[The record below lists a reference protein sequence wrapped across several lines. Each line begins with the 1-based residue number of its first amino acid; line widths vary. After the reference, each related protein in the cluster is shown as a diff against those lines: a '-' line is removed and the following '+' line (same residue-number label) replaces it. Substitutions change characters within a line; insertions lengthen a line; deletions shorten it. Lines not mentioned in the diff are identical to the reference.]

1 MNLPVFS
8 LNELLVKENRE
19 VVKQVIEQLN
29 KDLTLS
35 GNDLQIK
42 LNASPKQLIE
52 NLSAF
57 VAHSLNSSP
66 ENLSNFLYR
75 ADIPESKIAQILQ
88 GSVEEIPQKVTLL
101 ILQKEWTK
109 VWLRNKS

>member
-1 MNLPVFS
+1 MSLPVFS
-8 LNELLVKENRE
+8 LSQLQVKENRE
-19 VVKQVIEQLN
+19 VVKQIIEQLN

-35 GNDLQIK
+35 GNDFQIN

-52 NLSAF
+52 DLSVF
-57 VAHSLNSSP
+57 VAHVLNTSP

-75 ADIPESKIAQILQ
+75 ADIAESKIAQIIQ
-88 GSVEEIPQKVTLL
+88 GSVEEIPQKVTFL